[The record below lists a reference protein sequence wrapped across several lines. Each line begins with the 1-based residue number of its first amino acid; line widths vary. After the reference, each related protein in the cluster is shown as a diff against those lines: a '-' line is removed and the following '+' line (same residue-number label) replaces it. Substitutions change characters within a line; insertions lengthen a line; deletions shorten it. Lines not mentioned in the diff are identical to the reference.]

1 MVLPSQQ
8 PDERGNLRVA
18 AHRVSELPARRVG
31 GKVVLRAP
39 RPERPAFT
47 LIELILV
54 MAILTMAVAV
64 TAPVL
69 STFFRGRTLDSEA
82 RRMLALTHLGQ
93 NRAVAEGVPMDLWFD
108 ASSGKFGLEAEPSYE
123 TADAHA
129 VEDDIDSGLKLEVG
143 AATAPTLTSLSLAR
157 MQPVSTASVRKVTL
171 SHPGMPT
178 IRFLPDGTLGE
189 NSPQKLRLTARDGSS
204 LWLVQATDRLS
215 YEIRKTDE

>member
-1 MVLPSQQ
+1 MVLPSQP

-18 AHRVSELPARRVG
+18 AHRVSEPPACGVG

-39 RPERPAFT
+39 RADRRAFT

-108 ASSGKFGLEAEPSYE
+108 GASGKFGLEAERSYE

-129 VEDDIDSGLKLEVG
+129 VEYDIDGGLKLEVG
-143 AATAPTLTSLSLAR
+143 AAAAPTLTSLSLAR

-171 SHPGMPT
+171 SHPGLPT

>member
-108 ASSGKFGLEAEPSYE
+108 APGGKFGLEAERSYE

>member
-1 MVLPSQQ
+1 MVLPSQP